1 MRCGGRGTGGET
13 YLDDEIE
20 VAEVVVAA
28 GRRVAAHYVL
38 AIDLRRDGD
47 VLANGQP
54 EHVVRAGQRE
64 AVALDARRTG
74 A

>member
-1 MRCGGRGTGGET
+1 M
-13 YLDDEIE
+13 
-20 VAEVVVAA
+20 AEVVVAA